1 MNEKKGKAN
10 VWIFILLGLILLF
23 GIINFLINQGI
34 QNTISDSINP
44 SYIYSSQSSDLKW
57 RDSLV
62 QEQTN
67 RWDIYFAQ
75 GYGGDMTQETSLS
88 LASMIKIQSNEFI
101 KRDIDYL
108 NSYKNYISCLQG
120 ALQSGLIYQKDY
132 DDFLKTYKDNIKI
145 AYQDMNSIKDSY
157 DGVANN
163 YNYNWDGDLRNIT
176 IPTPKSYFE
185 EILN

>member
-1 MNEKKGKAN
+1 
-10 VWIFILLGLILLF
+10 
-23 GIINFLINQGI
+23 
-34 QNTISDSINP
+34 
-44 SYIYSSQSSDLKW
+44 
-57 RDSLV
+57 
-62 QEQTN
+62 
-67 RWDIYFAQ
+67 
-75 GYGGDMTQETSLS
+75 MTQETSLS